1 MLARYGNGRQP
12 SGLPLDVC
20 IRRTATSVVR
30 AGVFAVWLSLASAS
44 PSCADFIIAA
54 VGSAEPPGNPAAAVR
69 TGVELAVGNIWPS
82 GTVADGKAVRIITAD
97 DQCNAAGAEAAA
109 RSVVAAG
116 ASVVVGHVCSSAA
129 IAAAPIYAEA
139 RIVFISVGARSPKFT
154 DERSG
159 PGTFR
164 LAGRSD
170 RQASEIASA
179 IMKRYAGKKAAILND
194 TSPQSRDLADA
205 VHRFLSAASY
215 PVVHRESYAP
225 GEKELAELVRR
236 LKIAGAGIVFVP
248 AQPHDLAIILAQM
261 RAQQLDAHVI
271 GSDMLAVPAVIPAA
285 DLAGDAL
292 AVMLSWT
299 PKPVGLAAEKVGPL
313 LQLGREARSVA
324 LQAYAAVEAW
334 SQAVTDQG
342 VNDSTKITAALSSKE
357 YETVIGRLRFNE
369 RGDAAVPSYAL
380 HVWRNGAWQRRD

>member
-1 MLARYGNGRQP
+1 MAVLA
-12 SGLPLDVC
+12 
-20 IRRTATSVVR
+20 VR
-30 AGVFAVWLSLASAS
+30 AGSLLVWFAVAGANVSR
-44 PSCADFIIAA
+44 ADFIIAA

-69 TGVELAVGNIWPS
+69 TGVELAVGNIWP
-82 GTVADGKAVRIITAD
+82 GGAGADGKAVRIITAD
-97 DQCNAAGAEAAA
+97 DQCNAVGAEAAA
-109 RSVVAAG
+109 RTVVAAG
-116 ASVVVGHVCSSAA
+116 ASVVIGHVCSSAA

-139 RIVFISVGARSPKFT
+139 RIPFISVGARSPKFT

-159 PGTFR
+159 QTTFR

-205 VHRFLSAASY
+205 VHRFLTAANF

-225 GEKELAELVRR
+225 GEKELTELVRR

-271 GSDMLAVPAVIPAA
+271 GSDMLAVPAIIPAA

-299 PKPVGLAAEKVGPL
+299 PKPMGATADKVGPL
-313 LQLGREARSVA
+313 MQLGRDARSIA

-342 VNDSTKITAALSSKE
+342 ANDGSKIAAALSGKE
-357 YETVIGRLRFNE
+357 FETVIGRLRFNE
-369 RGDAAVPSYAL
+369 RGDATIPSYAL

>member
-1 MLARYGNGRQP
+1 MR
-12 SGLPLDVC
+12 LPLAVYMH
-20 IRRTATSVVR
+20 RMATSGVR
-30 AGVFAVWLSLASAS
+30 AGAFLVCLAFLGASAS
-44 PSCADFIIAA
+44 RADFIIAA
-54 VGSAEPPGNPAAAVR
+54 VGSADPPGNPAAAVR
-69 TGVELAVGNIWPS
+69 TGVELAVGNIWP
-82 GTVADGKAVRIITAD
+82 GGAIADGKVVRIITAD

-116 ASVVVGHVCSSAA
+116 ASVVIGHVCSSAA

-139 RIVFISVGARSPKFT
+139 RIPFISVGARSPKFT

-159 PGTFR
+159 PTTFR

-170 RQASEIASA
+170 KQASEIASA

-205 VHRFLSAASY
+205 VHRFLTAANY
-215 PVVHRESYAP
+215 PVVHRESYTP
-225 GEKELAELVRR
+225 GEKELTELVRR

-299 PKPVGLAAEKVGPL
+299 PLPVGAAAGKAEPL
-313 LQLGREARSVA
+313 MQLGREARSIA
-324 LQAYAAVEAW
+324 LQAYAAAEVW

-342 VNDSTKITAALSSKE
+342 ANDGAKIAAALSSKE
-357 YETVIGRLRFNE
+357 FETVIGRLRFNE
-369 RGDAAVPSYAL
+369 RGDATIPSYAL

>member
-1 MLARYGNGRQP
+1 M
-12 SGLPLDVC
+12 
-20 IRRTATSVVR
+20 
-30 AGVFAVWLSLASAS
+30 
-44 PSCADFIIAA
+44 
-54 VGSAEPPGNPAAAVR
+54 
-69 TGVELAVGNIWPS
+69 GNIWPG
-82 GTVADGKAVRIITAD
+82 GTIADGKAVRIITAD

-109 RSVVAAG
+109 RTVVAAG
-116 ASVVVGHVCSSAA
+116 ASVVIGHVCSSAA
-129 IAAAPIYAEA
+129 IAAAPIYSEA
-139 RIVFISVGARSPKFT
+139 RIPFIAVGARSPKFT

-159 PGTFR
+159 PMTFR

-179 IMKRYAGKKAAILND
+179 IVKRYAGKKAAILND

-205 VHRFLSAASY
+205 VHRFLTAANF

-236 LKIAGAGIVFVP
+236 LKIAGAGIVFIP

-292 AVMLSWT
+292 VVMLSWT
-299 PKPVGLAAEKVGPL
+299 PLPVGTAASKVDPL
-313 LQLGREARSVA
+313 MQLGREPRTIS

-334 SQAVTDQG
+334 SQAVADQG
-342 VNDSTKITAALSSKE
+342 TNDGTKIAAALSSKE
-357 YETVIGRLRFNE
+357 FDTVIGRLRFNE
-369 RGDAAVPSYAL
+369 RGDATIPSFAL

>member
-1 MLARYGNGRQP
+1 MLARYRNRRQP

-20 IRRTATSVVR
+20 KRRIASSVVR
-30 AGVFAVWLSLASAS
+30 AGLFFLSFALLGATAGR
-44 PSCADFIIAA
+44 ADFTIAA

-69 TGVELAVGNIWPS
+69 TGVELAAGNIWPA
-82 GTVADGKAVRIITAD
+82 GGAGGKPVRIITAD
-97 DQCNAAGAEAAA
+97 DQCSAAGAEAAA
-109 RSVVAAG
+109 RSIVAEG
-116 ASVVVGHVCSSAA
+116 ASLVIGHVCSSAA

-139 RIVFISVGARSPKFT
+139 RITFISVGARNPKFT

-159 PGTFR
+159 SSTFR

-194 TSPQSRDLADA
+194 TSPQSRDVADA
-205 VHRFLSAASY
+205 VHRFLTGAGY
-215 PVVHRESYAP
+215 PVVHRESYTP
-225 GEKELAELVRR
+225 GEKELTELVRR

-292 AVMLSWT
+292 SVMLSWT
-299 PKPVGLAAEKVGPL
+299 PKPIGAATDKVAPL
-313 LQLGREARSVA
+313 LQLGREPRSVA

-334 SQAVTDQG
+334 SQAVSDQG
-342 VNDSTKITAALSSKE
+342 TNDSAKIAAALSGKD

-369 RGDAAVPSYAL
+369 RGDATIPSYAL

>member
-1 MLARYGNGRQP
+1 MLAG
-12 SGLPLDVC
+12 
-20 IRRTATSVVR
+20 
-30 AGVFAVWLSLASAS
+30 ASATR
-44 PSCADFIIAA
+44 ADLIIAA
-54 VGSAEPPGNPAAAVR
+54 VGSAEPAGNPAAAVR
-69 TGVELAVGNIWPS
+69 TGVELAVGNIWPT
-82 GTVADGKAVRIITAD
+82 GAAADGKAVRIITAD

-116 ASVVVGHVCSSAA
+116 ASIVIGHVCSSAA

-139 RIVFISVGARSPKFT
+139 RIPFISVGARNPKFT
-154 DERSG
+154 DERAG

-170 RQASEIASA
+170 RQASEIAAA
-179 IMKRYAGKKAAILND
+179 IMKRYVGKKAAILND

-205 VHRFLSAASY
+205 VHRFLSAAKY

-225 GEKELAELVRR
+225 GEKELTELVRR
-236 LKIAGAGIVFVP
+236 LKIAGAGIVFIP

-299 PKPVGLAAEKVGPL
+299 PKPTGTAANKVEPL
-313 LQLGREARSVA
+313 LQLGRDARSVA

-342 VNDSTKITAALSSKE
+342 INDSAKVAAALSSKE
-357 YETVIGRLRFNE
+357 YETVIGKLRFNE
-369 RGDAAVPSYAL
+369 RGDATIPSYAL

>member
-1 MLARYGNGRQP
+1 MFARYENWRQP
-12 SGLPLDVC
+12 SGLPLSVC
-20 IRRTATSVVR
+20 ILRIAISFGRVGVV
-30 AGVFAVWLSLASAS
+30 ALWLAIGGASAS
-44 PSCADFIIAA
+44 RADFIIAA
-54 VGSAEPPGNPAAAVR
+54 VGSADPPGNPAAAVR
-69 TGVELAVGNIWPS
+69 TGVELAVATIWPG
-82 GTVADGKAVRIITAD
+82 GTAADGKPVRIITAD

-116 ASVVVGHVCSSAA
+116 ASVVIGHVCSSAA
-129 IAAAPIYAEA
+129 IAAAPVYAEA
-139 RIVFISVGARSPKFT
+139 RIPFIAVGARSPKLT

-159 PGTFR
+159 PATFR

-170 RQASEIASA
+170 LQASEIASA
-179 IMKRYAGKKAAILND
+179 IIKRYAGKKAAILND

-205 VHRFLSAASY
+205 VHRFLTAANY
-215 PVVHRESYAP
+215 PVVHRESYTP
-225 GEKELAELVRR
+225 GEKELTELVRR

-248 AQPHDLAIILAQM
+248 AQPHDAAIILAQM

-299 PKPVGLAAEKVGPL
+299 PKPVGPAAGKVEPL
-313 LQLGREARSVA
+313 MQLGRESRSIA

-334 SQAVTDQG
+334 SQAVGDQRT
-342 VNDSTKITAALSSKE
+342 NDNAKVASALSSKE
-357 YETVIGRLRFNE
+357 FETVIGRVRFNE
-369 RGDAAVPSYAL
+369 RGDATIPSYAL